1 MSDVQRS
8 LTIMV
13 YGESKVGK
21 STFAVTAP
29 YPRLM
34 LDVEGGHRFLPI
46 TVKYWDPIREEPPV
60 ADGTW
65 DTVVVNVRD
74 YDVVLKTFQWLQ
86 TGKHQF
92 KSLIIDS
99 ISELQV
105 KCMDSIAG
113 TEQMK
118 MQQWGELLR
127 HMGALLRD
135 LRDLTMHPTQ
145 PLEAVVLTAM
155 ARPSAD
161 GRMRPYL
168 QGQLAIQAP
177 YFYDILGAINVE
189 TMPNPD
195 PLQAPFKVRRM
206 YVERTDEYEAGER
219 VQGRLGKIVEQQDLG
234 IERMLDMIFG
244 PKAVPATQTTT
255 KSGDKQKMST
265 LNWGDLVKEAG
276 EVSAGYDALP
286 DGDYDLVITEATAK
300 VSQSGK
306 TMFAVKA
313 QVQHGAHAKR
323 LIWDNLVITPDN
335 AAALGMF
342 FRKMSAIGLGREFFA
357 TNPSNAQIESA
368 MQGRAFRAQVGSRTW
383 QGQKKNEI
391 KMYYPAAGGPVPGAA
406 PVAAAAPAPAPA
418 AAPAPAPAPAPVAAA
433 APAPETV
440 AAPPAAPF

>member
-1 MSDVQRS
+1 MSNSVQRS

-46 TVKYWDPIREEPPV
+46 NVKYWDPIREEPPQ

-74 YDVVLKTFQWLQ
+74 YEVVVKAFQWLQ
-86 TGKHQF
+86 SGQHQF

-113 TEQMK
+113 NEQMK

-155 ARPSAD
+155 ARPGQD

-189 TMPNPD
+189 SVPNQD
-195 PLQAPFKVRRM
+195 PMQPPHQVRRM
-206 YVERTDEYEAGER
+206 YVERTNEYEAGER

-234 IERMLDMIFG
+234 VERMLDMIFG
-244 PKAVPATQTTT
+244 PKT
-255 KSGDKQKMST
+255 
-265 LNWGDLVKEAG
+265 AG
-276 EVSAGYDALP
+276 
-286 DGDYDLVITEATAK
+286 
-300 VSQSGK
+300 Q
-306 TMFAVKA
+306 
-313 QVQHGAHAKR
+313 
-323 LIWDNLVITPDN
+323 
-335 AAALGMF
+335 
-342 FRKMSAIGLGREFFA
+342 
-357 TNPSNAQIESA
+357 
-368 MQGRAFRAQVGSRTW
+368 
-383 QGQKKNEI
+383 
-391 KMYYPAAGGPVPGAA
+391 
-406 PVAAAAPAPAPA
+406 
-418 AAPAPAPAPAPVAAA
+418 
-433 APAPETV
+433 
-440 AAPPAAPF
+440 